1 MSFKVISQKGCN
13 ALKNKRLDGL
23 YKMSK
28 YQWQG
33 TLNDGE
39 LFILI
44 EYKLGAVQ
52 VDLQDL
58 EIYLKKG
65 LKTIAISLEKD
76 NNIYDICDFLKLKY
90 KHENI
95 VD

>member
-44 EYKLGAVQ
+44 E
-52 VDLQDL
+52 
-58 EIYLKKG
+58 
-65 LKTIAISLEKD
+65 
-76 NNIYDICDFLKLKY
+76 
-90 KHENI
+90 
-95 VD
+95 

>member
-1 MSFKVISQKGCN
+1 LSKDEIMSFKVISQKGCN
-13 ALKNKRLDGL
+13 ALKN
-23 YKMSK
+23 
-28 YQWQG
+28 
-33 TLNDGE
+33 
-39 LFILI
+39 
-44 EYKLGAVQ
+44 AVQ

>member
-1 MSFKVISQKGCN
+1 MSFKVISQKGCD
-13 ALKNKRLDGL
+13 ALKNKRLDAL

-28 YQWQG
+28 CQWQG

-44 EYKLGAVQ
+44 EYKFGAVQ

-58 EIYLKKG
+58 EMYLKNG
-65 LKTIAISLEKD
+65 LKTIKPFI
-76 NNIYDICDFLKLKY
+76 F
-90 KHENI
+90 
-95 VD
+95 

>member
-1 MSFKVISQKGCN
+1 MVYIKCPS
-13 ALKNKRLDGL
+13 
-23 YKMSK
+23 
-28 YQWQG
+28 
-33 TLNDGE
+33 
-39 LFILI
+39 
-44 EYKLGAVQ
+44 AVQ